1 MAEAIRTVSN
11 QRLTGDA
18 LMDYLERKVRIGEV
32 LGNRAAEWSDTTKAD
47 FAGQSGAF
55 QMTPDRPDIMD
66 AIVSIAIL
74 NDRNLEADIRGEN
87 SKETTADDLL
97 KNRRIVWQS
106 PPAGTVLT
114 PPYIVVI
121 AVEYQEVAT
130 AEAVVS
136 SIRDQLG
143 DYQGFK
149 LPKSAIQ
156 KL

>member
-1 MAEAIRTVSN
+1 
-11 QRLTGDA
+11 
-18 LMDYLERKVRIGEV
+18 MDYLERKVRIGEV
-32 LGNRAAEWSDTTKAD
+32 LGNRASEWTDTTKAD
-47 FAGQSGAF
+47 FAGQNGAF

-87 SKETTADDLL
+87 SRDPTTDDLL

-121 AVEYQEVAT
+121 AVEYQEIAT
-130 AEAVVS
+130 AQAVVS
-136 SIRDQLG
+136 SIWDQLG
-143 DYQGFK
+143 DYQGFM